1 MPNGNPSK
9 VFTFAAK
16 DVKRHVPSQ
25 YETPGAPP
33 SGAAAASN
41 LSASTSANKQTEAEP
56 SSKPSLSKE
65 ATPSKEPPAS
75 TTSEAQPSSSTVA
88 ETKPTPS
95 SQQPSAGEKKVVAA
109 AKKEYVATAN
119 QLSLQVAFTVIWSSL
134 DGCLSFCLLI
144 HFSIRHWGVFLL
156 YLHVRRPWKPTF
168 FQFCCIVFVIL
179 YICKLVAMNV
189 LSKPEKVTQTCGSHL
204 LEQGK
209 KCWR

>member
-144 HFSIRHWGVFLL
+144 HFSMYTIGACF
-156 YLHVRRPWKPTF
+156 YSIYMCAGP
-168 FQFCCIVFVIL
+168 
-179 YICKLVAMNV
+179 
-189 LSKPEKVTQTCGSHL
+189 GSPPSFSFAAS
-204 LEQGK
+204 
-209 KCWR
+209 CSSSCTSASS